1 MAVKNISTRAQICG
15 RSAKC
20 HGGHSAIEQ
29 ASYISRTAM
38 YCEYDGKTY
47 YPKYSEDLV
56 HTEVMLP
63 ANAPKEYLDPSV
75 LWNSVEKVEK
85 GANAQLARTYRV
97 ELPNEWSYE
106 LATEVMKDYIKR
118 NFVDEGMC
126 AHFAIHE
133 SENKKTGQRNLHCHI
148 LLTLR
153 SIDEKGE
160 WMAKQKKVYLKDE
173 NGEKIPLID
182 RKTGEQKVDK
192 QNRKQW
198 KCETVSTNSWSNREN
213 AKKWRKDLANTVNA
227 VNEKLN
233 MTDNFWEHRSFAEQG
248 LDITPQIHLGEKASA
263 MERAGIHSVRGN
275 INRDI
280 VRHNAVIEQARATF
294 QSAKSTLEY
303 VKKLPVKLAKN
314 VKNEIVDMVREVV
327 KRNNRLFLPIVNRK
341 YVGLITNRAMLQR
354 QDIVEAFIEKEK
366 LSTFADLKEYK
377 AKREPVLENIR
388 YDSME
393 LSKSLERLETLMRA
407 YEDYQPYIKP
417 HKESEELIGIKKIM
431 FDKKH
436 APELECYDIYREK
449 LVALLKPNEKITP
462 AKWRDKIKEYSE
474 QMENTKDTYG
484 KVVSELATVELL
496 EHNKKE
502 LNRMLEYE
510 RKAQEREQ
518 TRQKAKN
525 NQSIE

>member
-1 MAVKNISTRAQICG
+1 
-15 RSAKC
+15 
-20 HGGHSAIEQ
+20 
-29 ASYISRTAM
+29 
-38 YCEYDGKTY
+38 
-47 YPKYSEDLV
+47 
-56 HTEVMLP
+56 
-63 ANAPKEYLDPSV
+63 
-75 LWNSVEKVEK
+75 
-85 GANAQLARTYRV
+85 
-97 ELPNEWSYE
+97 
-106 LATEVMKDYIKR
+106 
-118 NFVDEGMC
+118 
-126 AHFAIHE
+126 
-133 SENKKTGQRNLHCHI
+133 
-148 LLTLR
+148 
-153 SIDEKGE
+153 
-160 WMAKQKKVYLKDE
+160 
-173 NGEKIPLID
+173 
-182 RKTGEQKVDK
+182 
-192 QNRKQW
+192 
-198 KCETVSTNSWSNREN
+198 
-213 AKKWRKDLANTVNA
+213 
-227 VNEKLN
+227 
-233 MTDNFWEHRSFAEQG
+233 
-248 LDITPQIHLGEKASA
+248 
-263 MERAGIHSVRGN
+263 
-275 INRDI
+275 
-280 VRHNAVIEQARATF
+280 
-294 QSAKSTLEY
+294 
-303 VKKLPVKLAKN
+303 
-314 VKNEIVDMVREVV
+314 MVREVV

-484 KVVSELATVELL
+484 KVVSELATVEVL